1 MIATMEKIEAL
12 LSDPKVTWDQMVEE
26 ADTGVARLIDAIR
39 AKRPDLVPAL
49 IAKKERQKFNPQLRP
64 TVDRAKAR
72 IAPAVAMAG
81 LDPTGTVSA
90 NALRL
95 TAATMMQV
103 DDTSLPYGAST
114 ALQEVLAENGCIPP
128 TSSCL
133 RWFRLR
139 LLKEADDLHHQHG
152 LPEGFLNWLT
162 GKTLA

>member
-12 LSDPKVTWDQMVEE
+12 LADPKVSWDQTVEE
-26 ADTGVARLIDAIR
+26 AGTCVARLIDAIR

-49 IAKKERQKFNPQLRP
+49 IAKKERQKVNPRMRP

-72 IAPAVAMAG
+72 IVPAVVTAG
-81 LDPTGTVSA
+81 LDPAGSVTA

-103 DDTSLPYGAST
+103 DDTSLPYGAWT
-114 ALQEVLAENGCIPP
+114 ALQEVLAENGCIPA
-128 TSSCL
+128 TSGSL
-133 RWFRLR
+133 RCYRLR

-152 LPEGFLNWLT
+152 LPDGFLKWLT

>member
-12 LSDPKVTWDQMVEE
+12 LSDPKVSWDQTVEE
-26 ADTGVARLIDAIR
+26 AGTCVARLIDAIR

-49 IAKKERQKFNPQLRP
+49 IAKKERQKVNPRMRP

-72 IAPAVAMAG
+72 IVPAVVTAG
-81 LDPTGTVSA
+81 LDPAGSVTA

-103 DDTSLPYGAST
+103 DDTSLPYGAWT
-114 ALQEVLAENGCIPP
+114 ALQEVLAENGCIPA
-128 TSSCL
+128 TSGSL
-133 RWFRLR
+133 RCYRLR

-152 LPEGFLNWLT
+152 LPDGFLIWLT

>member
-12 LSDPKVTWDQMVEE
+12 LSDPKVSWDQTVEE
-26 ADTGVARLIDAIR
+26 AGTCVARLIDAIR

-49 IAKKERQKFNPQLRP
+49 IAKKERQKVNPRMRP

-72 IAPAVAMAG
+72 IVPAVVTAG
-81 LDPTGTVSA
+81 LDPAGSVTA

-103 DDTSLPYGAST
+103 DDTSLPYGTWT
-114 ALQEVLAENGCIPP
+114 ALQEVLAENGCIPA
-128 TSSCL
+128 TSGSL
-133 RWFRLR
+133 RCYRLR

-152 LPEGFLNWLT
+152 LPDGFLKWLT
-162 GKTLA
+162 DKTLA